1 MKEKS
6 QEIDRF
12 LVDLLT
18 RVGEDLRKDVTKH
31 KQVDTKSGPNDLV
44 TNFDKSTEKMIVT
57 TIKKQYPNA
66 TIVSEE
72 GFGDDVKSM
81 DGLVFFVDP
90 IDGTMNF
97 VKCHESFASMIGVYL
112 DGKPFVAAI
121 IDVMQKKIFHGG
133 PEIGVFQNG
142 KKLSQPDDIELKDGL
157 VVISGPMVLKNYL
170 NTQEVVHKSSGLRV
184 LGCAGVVFKH
194 VMTGKEVL
202 YMSYLRPWD
211 LAAGRVLCETLGLKV
226 VGVDGEPVNMLKS
239 QVVIVGT
246 QKVVSEVLQTV
257 KNSN

>member
-1 MKEKS
+1 
-6 QEIDRF
+6 
-12 LVDLLT
+12 
-18 RVGEDLRKDVTKH
+18 
-31 KQVDTKSGPNDLV
+31 
-44 TNFDKSTEKMIVT
+44 MIVT

-112 DGKPFVAAI
+112 DGKPFVGAI

-170 NTQEVVHKSSGLRV
+170 NTQEVVHKSSGSRV

-239 QVVIVGT
+239 QVVIAGT